1 MVLLQINFG
10 FPAQMMGEALTS
22 GAKGLAESINNEEG
36 FVSKI
41 WIENTQ
47 TEESGGIYL
56 FKDMASAQKY
66 AAMHQK
72 RVEAMGAKDMECK
85 YFSVNEPLSQI
96 NHGI

>member
-36 FVSKI
+36 FISKI

-66 AAMHQK
+66 ATMHLK
-72 RVEAMGAKDMECK
+72 RVEAMGAKDIECK